1 MWLLEFFL
9 VILKTELYFKNAM
22 LVHLTSFHATTGI
35 VGQHFPVLSISSAQ
49 QKAEPIQ
56 DSVATLGFFVTSGLL

>member
-1 MWLLEFFL
+1 
-9 VILKTELYFKNAM
+9 M